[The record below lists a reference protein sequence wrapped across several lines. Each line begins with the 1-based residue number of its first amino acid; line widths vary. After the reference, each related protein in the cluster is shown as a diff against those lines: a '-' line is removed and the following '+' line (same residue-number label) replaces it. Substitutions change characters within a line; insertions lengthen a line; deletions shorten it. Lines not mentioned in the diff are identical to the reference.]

1 MIMMTKRSLL
11 RAAVALALLL
21 AARPLM
27 GQSADKLSGNGR
39 WHLSLYIGTTSS
51 GPAEDLEAAFR
62 RETYDETTGCGYLG
76 CAGRTYPYSVTGWGQ
91 TGLPFTAEV
100 RFRVIGPA
108 QLGLMVGRTPI
119 GETVGYH
126 YPSELDMEYGVTLLA
141 PTAGVTVPLPLP
153 LGPRVRLGGGP
164 AWYGAFWTPVRDK
177 ATLPTGHQNAF
188 GLLGRAG
195 FEVPVDKGLLV
206 GFDFQ
211 YRSVG
216 TITVGPVAIPTA
228 VNRHDLPAMP
238 AYFSHWAAS
247 IGFSLDL

>member
-1 MIMMTKRSLL
+1 MTERSLL

-21 AARPLM
+21 AARPLA
-27 GQSADKLSGNGR
+27 GQTADEPSRDAR
-39 WHLSLYIGTTSS
+39 WHFSLYVGTTSS
-51 GPAEDLEAAFR
+51 GPAEDLEAAFT
-62 RETYDETTGCGYLG
+62 RESYNESTGCGYLG
-76 CAGRTYPYSVTGWGQ
+76 CSGRTYPYSVTGWGQ

-100 RFRVIGPA
+100 RFRVTGPV

-126 YPSELDMEYGVTLLA
+126 YPSELDMEYGVTLVA
-141 PTAGVTVPLPLP
+141 PTADVSFRLPVPLA
-153 LGPRVRLGGGP
+153 PRLHFGGGP

-177 ATLPTGHQNAF
+177 ATLPTGHQSAS
-188 GLLGRAG
+188 GVLGRAG
-195 FEVPVDKGLLV
+195 FEVPVDKGLLI

-238 AYFSHWAAS
+238 CDFNHWAAS